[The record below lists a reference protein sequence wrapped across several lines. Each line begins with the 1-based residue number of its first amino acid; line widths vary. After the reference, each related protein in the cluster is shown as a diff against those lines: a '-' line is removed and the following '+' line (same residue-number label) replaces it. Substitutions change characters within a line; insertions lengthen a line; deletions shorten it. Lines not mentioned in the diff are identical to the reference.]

1 MNVLLENLIEVA
13 PLFAEVLQQDVA
25 IAISDMEQYLAF
37 FETDTLKYPFT
48 VGTKMKDV
56 GFDYIVKEIYRTGEP
71 VVNTVSREVTGS
83 VDIKSIIAPVM
94 DQGEMVGCISLSIN
108 IEKEAEFDNYASM
121 LRMSVNA
128 ANKSI
133 YNVKRKDVLGKQ
145 CEKMKGQLQD
155 TLYDIQDEIVS
166 TAKNT

>member
-37 FETDTLKYPFT
+37 YETDTLKYPFP
-48 VGTKMKDV
+48 VGTKIKEA
-56 GFDYIVKEIYRTGEP
+56 GFDYIIDEIYRTGEP
-71 VVNTVSREVTGS
+71 VVDIVSREVTGS
-83 VDIKSIIAPVM
+83 VDIKTIIAPVM

-133 YNVKRKDVLGKQ
+133 HNAGRKDLHTKQ
-145 CEKMKGQLQD
+145 FEKMKGQLHD
-155 TLYDIQDEIVS
+155 TL
-166 TAKNT
+166 